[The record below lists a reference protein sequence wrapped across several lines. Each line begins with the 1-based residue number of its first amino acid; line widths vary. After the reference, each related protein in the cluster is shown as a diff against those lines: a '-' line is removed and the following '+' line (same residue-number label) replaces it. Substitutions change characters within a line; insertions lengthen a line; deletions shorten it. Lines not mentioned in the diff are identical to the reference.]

1 MRDHYWFNH
10 EDPYVK
16 GCSHFVNHE
25 HYEVKLSYCSQDNG
39 DEEQIVGLDNVS
51 MESKISSFKALHI

>member
-51 MESKISSFKALHI
+51 MK